1 MVKHSSLDSLY
12 DGLPVVILNDWT
24 ELTESRLLEEWHR
37 ISQTVF
43 DIDRVFFSYWK
54 NLILHQEELAKKSVP
69 DSGANCFECAQ
80 MGTPT
85 PERALATSTVARPT

>member
-1 MVKHSSLDSLY
+1 MKHSSLDSLY

-54 NLILHQEELAKKSVP
+54 NLILHQEELAKKVS
-69 DSGANCFECAQ
+69 S
-80 MGTPT
+80 
-85 PERALATSTVARPT
+85 R